1 MQQPNVLVRRQLP
14 VLNTALSVVRPAR
27 RFARRQ
33 PVGFV
38 AAVILLTLIVMAV
51 IGPEIVPYEATEFT
65 RDRLEAPSL
74 KHPLGTDQVSR
85 DVLSR
90 VISGARVSLQVGLAS
105 VALGIGGGAVV
116 GVASGY
122 FGGRVDTLVQ
132 RIMDA
137 MLSFPSLVLALALAA
152 VMNPG
157 LTTAILAIGVTILP
171 SANRVV
177 RGSTLSIKENVYV
190 EAARALGASNLRIM
204 MLHIVPEPV
213 RRGHGDDLHN
223 DGRRHNYR
231 GEPSRSLGLGVQPPS
246 VSWGEMINS
255 SGAHLHGGRAL
266 DGVGAGH
273 RDRSSWYSPSTSWAM
288 PSGITSTLACGDAR
302 SPENRL

>member
-1 MQQPNVLVRRQLP
+1 MAVQQPNVLVRRQLP

-38 AAVILLTLIVMAV
+38 AVVILLTLIVMAV

-122 FGGRVDTLVQ
+122 FGGQVDTLVQ

-190 EAARALGASNLRIM
+190 EAARALGASNLRIIL
-204 MLHIVPEPV
+204 LHIVPNLFAVVMVMISITMGAAIIIEAS
-213 RRGHGDDLHN
+213 L
-223 DGRRHNYR
+223 
-231 GEPSRSLGLGVQPPS
+231 SFLGLGVQPPS
-246 VSWGEMINS
+246 VSWGAMINS
-255 SGAHLHGGRAL
+255 SRVFMEVAPWLVLVPGIAIAL
-266 DGVGAGH
+266 VVL
-273 RDRSSWYSPSTSWAM
+273 SFN
-288 PSGITSTLACGDAR
+288 LLGDALR
-302 SPENRL
+302 DYFDPSLRGR